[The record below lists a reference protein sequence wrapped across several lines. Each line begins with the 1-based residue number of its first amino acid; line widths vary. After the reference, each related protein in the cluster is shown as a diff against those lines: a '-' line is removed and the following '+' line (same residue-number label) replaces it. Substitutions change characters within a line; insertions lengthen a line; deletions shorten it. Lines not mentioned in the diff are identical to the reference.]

1 MKQELQRLLE
11 ITAGCRPDMH
21 EPDEQD
27 VTARVLGF
35 TLDNAMG
42 NRIDENALIQGW
54 QELVVIL
61 TRTYGNGVTSYEAI
75 NLATLVA
82 LARKAVL

>member
-27 VTARVLGF
+27 VSARVLGF
-35 TLDNAMG
+35 TFDNAMG

-54 QELVVIL
+54 QELAVVI
-61 TRTYGNGVTSYEAI
+61 TRTYENGVTSNEVI